1 MNTQATAPTRHWPF
15 GGSTCSQWLRCPGWY
30 ATCKNIE
37 AIETEEMR
45 EGTKNHAICH
55 EYAVGSRKAEDVPLR
70 ILPLANAWK
79 TLVDVRLGWRIEV
92 PCELKQDFAGTTL
105 DAVWYDDLT
114 DTLHVADLKTGEM
127 PVSAYQNAQLL
138 FGAAAWCSA
147 QGGLPSFFQL
157 SIVHFDEDEGY
168 KIKSWSVTRVEMIDF
183 CKQVDTA
190 ISSNRSVTADEVV
203 ASDNCGFCRGRSVCR
218 AHHTT
223 LHEVITVASP
233 GLRIRDLPDPKDVAG
248 TLTPTQMSQI
258 LSAKKYVNKL
268 FEAVEKRAFALGG
281 VPGWSVG
288 TTKPHLQWKLPLK
301 DTLDALTALGID
313 GTDVITPS
321 AAQKELSKVHGKAVA
336 AAAVARLAERP
347 EGTAKLVADNGSS
360 EE

>member
-37 AIETEEMR
+37 TIETEEMR

-79 TLVDVRLGWRIEV
+79 SLVDVRLGWRIEV
-92 PCELKQDFAGTTL
+92 PCELRKDIAGTTL

-127 PVSAYQNAQLL
+127 PVLAYQNEQLL
-138 FGAAAWCSA
+138 FGAAAWCV
-147 QGGLPSFFQL
+147 QNQMYPSFFQL
-157 SIVHFDEDEGY
+157 SIVHFDENEGY
-168 KIKSWSVTRVEMIDF
+168 RIKSWSVTRDEMQKFGCEIEGVLDLSPSA
-183 CKQVDTA
+183 T
-190 ISSNRSVTADEVV
+190 TDEVH
-203 ASDNCGFCRGRSVCR
+203 ASDNCGFCRGCSVCR
-218 AHHTT
+218 AHHTA

-288 TTKPHLQWKLPLK
+288 TTKPHLQWKLPVK

-321 AAQKELSKVHGKAVA
+321 AAQKELAKVHGKAVA

-347 EGTAKLVADNGSS
+347 EGAAKLVADNGLS